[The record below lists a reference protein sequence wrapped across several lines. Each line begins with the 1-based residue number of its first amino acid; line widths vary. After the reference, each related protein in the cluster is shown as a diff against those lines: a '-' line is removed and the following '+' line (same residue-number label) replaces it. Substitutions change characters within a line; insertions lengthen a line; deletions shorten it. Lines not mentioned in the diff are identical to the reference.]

1 MPRPS
6 SGFSPTSAS
15 RHAGLRSP
23 PRRAIPPRSGTGP
36 NHPGLVVRCSTA
48 TQPPAREDAPEPLPD
63 RDISDWD
70 LFD

>member
-1 MPRPS
+1 M
-6 SGFSPTSAS
+6 AIC
-15 RHAGLRSP
+15 
-23 PRRAIPPRSGTGP
+23 RAIPPRLGTGP
-36 NHPGLVVRCSTA
+36 NHPGLVVRCATA